1 MLNCKITF
9 YCGNKT
15 LNKNLGV
22 CEIEG
27 SVLAGVTV
35 GVKVALL
42 ETVYNIQLKLKC
54 YNFTDIL
61 QM

>member
-42 ETVYNIQLKLKC
+42 ETG
-54 YNFTDIL
+54 L
-61 QM
+61 QYPTQVEML